1 MKREIFAHIYCSE
14 ELQNKSSKGDRMT
27 YKRIYFVDVEN
38 IGACIKVDSDDL
50 VYLFTSKKAVYKGVL
65 TNNIQEIFVPH
76 IAKKDA
82 LDFVI
87 DSWLGY
93 AMMHYGR
100 GVDYIIKSADTGF
113 EVVAQFWQSKGY
125 SVTVDSSKQLSDSEQ
140 FRQEVEEKKKNNK
153 KKSDNKIT
161 KELSQLTNK
170 TDTAKVEVINKN
182 VVILDIGLS
191 DTYNVKV
198 TNVYRSW
205 VQSRKKSKPVL
216 YQQLSSVLKRHT
228 TKQDIRFVCEELY
241 KIARG

>member
-1 MKREIFAHIYCSE
+1 
-14 ELQNKSSKGDRMT
+14 MT

-38 IGACIKVDSDDL
+38 IGASIKVDSDDL

-76 IAKKDA
+76 DAKKDA

-93 AMMHYGR
+93 TMMHYGR

-113 EVVAQFWQSKGY
+113 EVVAQFWQNKGY
-125 SVTVDSSKQLSDSEQ
+125 SVTVDSSKQLSTSEQ
-140 FRQEVEEKKKNNK
+140 FRQEVEKQKKAIKNEHSKETVEK
-153 KKSDNKIT
+153 IC
-161 KELSQLTNK
+161 QLTDK
-170 TDTAKVEVINKN
+170 TDTTKVEVTNKN

-205 VQSRKKSKPVL
+205 VRSKKKSKPVL
-216 YQQLSSVLKRHT
+216 YQQLNNVLKRHT
-228 TKQDIRFVCEELY
+228 TRKDIDFVCEELY
-241 KIARG
+241 KIARR